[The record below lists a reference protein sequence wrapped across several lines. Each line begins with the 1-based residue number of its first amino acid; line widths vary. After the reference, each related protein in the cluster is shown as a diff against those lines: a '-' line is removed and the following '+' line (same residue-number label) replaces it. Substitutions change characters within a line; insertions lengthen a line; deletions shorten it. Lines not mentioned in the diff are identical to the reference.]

1 MPGRALLDTSA
12 AAALL
17 RGDPALARTLD
28 ELDTAHTSV
37 VVLGELIYGARL
49 STNAEANL
57 EQVAAF
63 AAAVT
68 VLPVD
73 RPTSEVYARIK
84 KALREKGR
92 PIPDNDLWI
101 AAAAVRHGLALL
113 NRDAHFDEVDELQRL
128 TW

>member
-17 RGDPALARTLD
+17 RGDHTLNDTLEALR
-28 ELDTAHTSV
+28 EVYTSV
-37 VVLGELIYGARL
+37 VVIGELIYGARL
-49 STNAEANL
+49 SANSEANL
-57 EQVAAF
+57 ERVAAF

-73 RPTSEVYARIK
+73 DATSEAYARIK
-84 KALREKGR
+84 QLLRRKGR

-101 AAAAVRHGLALL
+101 AATAAQHGLALL
-113 NRDAHFDEVDELQRL
+113 HNDAHFDEIDELPGLR
-128 TW
+128 W